1 MAQAE
6 VARDFLPARLF
17 LVWLTGDL
25 MIYFPAAVRAV
36 AAEIAGSHRNVIK
49 SISDAVFI
57 ALPKAEL
64 HVHLEGSIAPLTL
77 VELAARH
84 GVALTQQDTAP
95 RYAPGT
101 FDQFIQNFIWITSFL
116 RGPEDYA
123 LIARRFAE
131 SLQRQ
136 NVLYAEVTL
145 SIGVM
150 FRRNQDPAANFAA
163 LRDAAA
169 EVPGVQLKYIFD
181 AVRQWGASAAMEVA
195 RIAAELRS
203 PDIIAYGIGGDEL
216 GLPTIDLRPVYEF
229 VASRGMHR
237 LIHAGEIGGPEIVRE
252 SIELLGAERIGH
264 GIGVMRD
271 ERTMDFVAAR
281 NVPLEVCPTSNL
293 RTGALA
299 RQTGRPTAGYD
310 QHPLLTFFR
319 RGLPVTLS
327 SDDPSMF
334 ETTVS
339 DEYRHAQR
347 MGFTPSEIIQLA
359 EASFHHSFLPADEK
373 RALLGKFHSG
383 VAALG
388 LL

>member
-1 MAQAE
+1 
-6 VARDFLPARLF
+6 
-17 LVWLTGDL
+17 
-25 MIYFPAAVRAV
+25 MIQPLS
-36 AAEIAGSHRNVIK
+36 ET
-49 SISDAVFI
+49 VFT

-64 HVHLEGSIAPLTL
+64 HVHLEGSIAPTTV

-84 GVALTQQDTAP
+84 GVTLTPEETAP
-95 RYAPGT
+95 RYAPGN
-101 FDQFIQNFIWITSFL
+101 FDQFIENFIWITSFL

-150 FRRNQDPAANFAA
+150 FRRNQDPAANFVA

-169 EVPGVQLKYIFD
+169 KVPGVKLKYIWD
-181 AVRQWGASAAMEVA
+181 AVRQWGPAPAMEVA
-195 RIAAELRS
+195 RLATAMRS

-216 GLPTIDLRPVYEF
+216 GLPTIDLRPIYDF
-229 VASRGMHR
+229 VASQGMHR

-264 GIGVMRD
+264 GIAVMRD

-281 NVPLEVCPTSNL
+281 NIPLEVCPTSNL

-299 RQTGRPTAGYD
+299 RQIGRPTAGYD
-310 QHPLLTFFR
+310 QHPLPSFFR

-327 SDDPSMF
+327 SDDPAMF
-334 ETTVS
+334 ETSVS
-339 DEYRHAQR
+339 DEYRHANR
-347 MGFTPSEIIQLA
+347 MGLTPGELVRLA
-359 EASFHHSFLPADEK
+359 EASFNHSFLGPEEK
-373 RALLGKFHSG
+373 RAMIDKFHSG

-388 LL
+388 LV

>member
-1 MAQAE
+1 MTKSP
-6 VARDFLPARLF
+6 LP
-17 LVWLTGDL
+17 D
-25 MIYFPAAVRAV
+25 
-36 AAEIAGSHRNVIK
+36 
-49 SISDAVFI
+49 SIFT

-64 HVHLEGSIAPLTL
+64 HVHLEGSIAPSTL

-84 GVALTQQDTAP
+84 GVTLTPEDTAP
-95 RYAPGT
+95 RYAPGN
-101 FDQFIQNFIWITSFL
+101 FDQFIENFIWITSFL

-123 LIARRFAE
+123 LIALRLAE

-150 FRRNQDPAANFAA
+150 FRRNQDPAANFVA

-169 EVPGVQLKYIFD
+169 RVPSVKMKYIWD
-181 AVRQWGASAAMEVA
+181 AVRQWGAAPAMEVA
-195 RIAAELRS
+195 RLAAAMRS

-216 GLPTIDLRPVYEF
+216 GLPTVDLRPVYDF

-252 SIELLGAERIGH
+252 SVELLGAERIGH
-264 GIGVMRD
+264 GIAVMRD
-271 ERTMDFVAAR
+271 ERTMDFIAAK
-281 NVPLEVCPTSNL
+281 NIPLEVCPTSNL

-299 RQTGRPTAGYD
+299 RQVSRPTAGYE
-310 QHPLLTFFR
+310 QHPLPSFFR

-327 SDDPSMF
+327 SDDPAMF
-334 ETTVS
+334 ETTLS
-339 DEYRHAQR
+339 DEYRHMHR
-347 MGFTPSEIIQLA
+347 MGLTAVELVGLA
-359 EASFHHSFLPADEK
+359 EASFQHSFLPPEEK
-373 RALLGKFHSG
+373 RAMLKKFHSG

-388 LL
+388 LV

>member
-1 MAQAE
+1 
-6 VARDFLPARLF
+6 
-17 LVWLTGDL
+17 
-25 MIYFPAAVRAV
+25 MIQPLS
-36 AAEIAGSHRNVIK
+36 ET
-49 SISDAVFI
+49 VFT

-64 HVHLEGSIAPLTL
+64 HVHLEGSIAPSTV

-84 GVALTQQDTAP
+84 GVTLTPEETAP

-101 FDQFIQNFIWITSFL
+101 FDQFIENFIWITSFL

-131 SLQRQ
+131 SMQRQ

-150 FRRNQDPAANFAA
+150 FRRNQDPAANFVA

-169 EVPGVQLKYIFD
+169 KVPGVKLKYIWD
-181 AVRQWGASAAMEVA
+181 AVRQWGAAPAMEVA
-195 RIAAELRS
+195 RLAVALRS

-216 GLPTIDLRPVYEF
+216 GLPTIDLRPIYDF
-229 VASRGMHR
+229 VASQGMHR

-264 GIGVMRD
+264 GIAVMRD

-281 NVPLEVCPTSNL
+281 NIPLEVCPTSNL

-299 RQTGRPTAGYD
+299 RQIGRPTAGYD
-310 QHPLLTFFR
+310 QHPLASFFR

-327 SDDPSMF
+327 SDDPAMF

-339 DEYRHAQR
+339 DEYGHAHR
-347 MGFTPSEIIQLA
+347 MGLTPGELVRLA
-359 EASFHHSFLPADEK
+359 EASFHHSFLGPEEK
-373 RALLGKFHSG
+373 HAMLDKFHSG

-388 LL
+388 LV

>member
-1 MAQAE
+1 M
-6 VARDFLPARLF
+6 
-17 LVWLTGDL
+17 
-25 MIYFPAAVRAV
+25 
-36 AAEIAGSHRNVIK
+36 NK
-49 SISDAVFI
+49 SPIPDSAF
-57 ALPKAEL
+57 AKLPKAEL
-64 HVHLEGSIAPLTL
+64 HVHLEGSIEPATV

-84 GVALTQQDTAP
+84 GVTLTAEDTAP

-101 FDQFIQNFIWITSFL
+101 FDQFIENFIWITSFL
-116 RGPEDYA
+116 RGPQDYA

-150 FRRNQDPAANFAA
+150 LRRNQDPAENFAA

-169 EVPGVQLKYIFD
+169 EVPGVKLKYIFD
-181 AVRQWGASAAMEVA
+181 AVRQWGAAPAMEVA
-195 RIAAELRS
+195 KIAVELRS

-216 GLPTIDLRPVYEF
+216 GLPTVDLRPVYDF
-229 VASRGMHR
+229 VASRDMHR

-252 SIELLGAERIGH
+252 AVELLGAERIGH

-271 ERTMDFVAAR
+271 ERTMDFIAAR
-281 NVPLEVCPTSNL
+281 NIPLEVCPTSNL

-299 RQTGRPTAGYD
+299 RQVGRPTAGYD
-310 QHPLLTFFR
+310 QHPLPSFFR

-327 SDDPSMF
+327 SDDPAMF
-334 ETTVS
+334 ETTLS
-339 DEYRHAQR
+339 DEYSHMQR
-347 MGFTPSEIIQLA
+347 AGFTPAELVQLA
-359 EASFHHSFLPADEK
+359 EAGFRHSFLPADEK
-373 RALLGKFHSG
+373 RAMLDKFHSG
-383 VAALG
+383 AAALG

>member
-1 MAQAE
+1 MRQSPI
-6 VARDFLPARLF
+6 D
-17 LVWLTGDL
+17 
-25 MIYFPAAVRAV
+25 AAAF
-36 AAEIAGSHRNVIK
+36 SK
-49 SISDAVFI
+49 
-57 ALPKAEL
+57 LPKAEL
-64 HVHLEGSIAPLTL
+64 HVHLEGSIEPAT
-77 VELAARH
+77 VIELAARH
-84 GVALTQQDTAP
+84 GVKLTDEDTRP

-101 FDQFIQNFIWITSFL
+101 FDQFIENFIWITSFL
-116 RGPEDYA
+116 RGPRDYA

-131 SLQRQ
+131 SMQRQ

-150 FRRNQDPAANFAA
+150 LRRNQDPAENFAA

-169 EVPGVQLKYIFD
+169 EVPGVKLKYIFD
-181 AVRQWGASAAMEVA
+181 AVRQWGAAPAMEVA

-216 GLPTIDLRPVYEF
+216 GLPTSNLRPVYEY
-229 VASRGMHR
+229 VAGQGMHR

-252 SIELLGAERIGH
+252 AVELLGAERIGH

-281 NVPLEVCPTSNL
+281 NIPLEICPTSNL

-299 RQTGRPTAGYD
+299 RQISRPTAGYA
-310 QHPLLTFFR
+310 QHPLASFLR
-319 RGLPVTLS
+319 RGIPVTLS
-327 SDDPSMF
+327 SDDPAMF

-339 DEYRHAQR
+339 DEYRHAQD
-347 MGFTPSEIIQLA
+347 MGLAHMELLHLA
-359 EASFHHSFLPADEK
+359 EASFLHSFLPPAEK
-373 RALLGKFHSG
+373 YAMIEKFHSG
-383 VAALG
+383 ALSLG

>member
-1 MAQAE
+1 
-6 VARDFLPARLF
+6 
-17 LVWLTGDL
+17 
-25 MIYFPAAVRAV
+25 
-36 AAEIAGSHRNVIK
+36 
-49 SISDAVFI
+49 
-57 ALPKAEL
+57 KAEL
-64 HVHLEGSIAPLTL
+64 HVHLEGSIEPATL

-84 GVALTQQDTAP
+84 GVPLTIEEAAA
-95 RYAPGT
+95 RYTSGGFA
-101 FDQFIQNFIWITSFL
+101 QFIEAFIWVTSLL

-169 EVPGVQLKYIFD
+169 QVPGVQLKYIFD
-181 AVRQWGASAAMEVA
+181 AVRQWGVAAAMQVA
-195 RIAAELRS
+195 RIAVELRS

-229 VASRGMHR
+229 VASQGMHR

-271 ERTMDFVAAR
+271 ERTMDFIAAR
-281 NVPLEVCPTSNL
+281 NIPLEVCPTSNL

-299 RQTGRPTAGYD
+299 RQIGRPTAGYE
-310 QHPLLTFFR
+310 QHPLPLFFR

-327 SDDPSMF
+327 SDDPAMF

-339 DEYRHAQR
+339 DEYAHVHR
-347 MGFTPSEIIQLA
+347 MGLTTVDL
-359 EASFHHSFLPADEK
+359 
-373 RALLGKFHSG
+373 
-383 VAALG
+383 
-388 LL
+388 

>member
-1 MAQAE
+1 M
-6 VARDFLPARLF
+6 P
-17 LVWLTGDL
+17 G
-25 MIYFPAAVRAV
+25 
-36 AAEIAGSHRNVIK
+36 EI
-49 SISDAVFI
+49 
-57 ALPKAEL
+57 
-64 HVHLEGSIAPLTL
+64 
-77 VELAARH
+77 
-84 GVALTQQDTAP
+84 AP
-95 RYAPGT
+95 RYAPGD

-169 EVPGVQLKYIFD
+169 KVPGVQLKYIFD
-181 AVRQWGASAAMEVA
+181 AVRQWGVAPAMEVA
-195 RIAAELRS
+195 RIAVALHS

-229 VASRGMHR
+229 VASQGMHR

-252 SIELLGAERIGH
+252 AVELLGAERIGH
-264 GIGVMRD
+264 GIAVMRD

-281 NVPLEVCPTSNL
+281 NIPLEVCPTSNL

-299 RQTGRPTAGYD
+299 RQIGRPAAGYEH
-310 QHPLLTFFR
+310 HPLPSFLR
-319 RGLPVTLS
+319 RGLPVNLS
-327 SDDPSMF
+327 SDDPAMF

-339 DEYRHAQR
+339 GEYSHMQR
-347 MGFTPSEIIQLA
+347 MGLTPGELVRLA
-359 EASFHHSFLPADEK
+359 EASFHHSFLAPDEK
-373 RALLGKFHSG
+373 SAMLAKFHSG

-388 LL
+388 LV

>member
-1 MAQAE
+1 M
-6 VARDFLPARLF
+6 
-17 LVWLTGDL
+17 
-25 MIYFPAAVRAV
+25 
-36 AAEIAGSHRNVIK
+36 RNSPIPDSAFAK
-49 SISDAVFI
+49 
-57 ALPKAEL
+57 LPKAEL
-64 HVHLEGSIAPLTL
+64 HVHLEGSIEPSTV

-84 GVALTQQDTAP
+84 GVTLTPEDTAP

-101 FDQFIQNFIWITSFL
+101 FDQFIENFIWITSFL
-116 RGPEDYA
+116 RGPQDYA

-150 FRRNQDPAANFAA
+150 LRRNQDPAENFAA

-169 EVPGVQLKYIFD
+169 QVPGVKLKYIFD
-181 AVRQWGASAAMEVA
+181 AVRQWGAAPAMEVA

-229 VASRGMHR
+229 VASRDMHR

-252 SIELLGAERIGH
+252 AVELLGVERIGH

-271 ERTMDFVAAR
+271 ERTMDFIAAR
-281 NVPLEVCPTSNL
+281 GIPLEVCPTSNL
-293 RTGALA
+293 RTGALS
-299 RQTGRPTAGYD
+299 RQTGRRDAGYG
-310 QHPLLTFFR
+310 QHPLASFLR

-327 SDDPSMF
+327 SDDPAMF

-339 DEYRHAQR
+339 DEYRHAQG
-347 MGFTPSEIIQLA
+347 MGLSTIELLQLA
-359 EASFHHSFLPADEK
+359 EASFLHSFLPNPEK
-373 RALLGKFHSG
+373 YAMIEKFHSG
-383 VAALG
+383 AKALG